1 MSSQYEKLRD
11 SYKEALGDFEEYM
24 NKEFSKKKTA
34 YKDSLKKMIESDREK
49 EKGEHDK
56 RINEDKKY

>member
-1 MSSQYEKLRD
+1 MSSQYQQLRD

-24 NKEFSKKKTA
+24 NKEFKKKKDA
-34 YKDSLKKMIESDREK
+34 YKDSLKKMIDSEREK

-56 RINEDKKY
+56 RINEDKK